1 MAVAGDNLQEVPM
14 IRTFRVTRRAAM
26 IGAAALLASSVLVGP
41 ATAGEVEVRPDLV
54 YGHKDGL
61 AMTLDVLKPTSGAN
75 GAAILYMV
83 SGGWVSRWAPPK
95 ESAERF
101 QFLLDKGFTMVVVRH
116 GSSPRYHVPD
126 AVSDVRRAVRFVRFH
141 AKEWGVDPN
150 RLGVHGGSAG
160 GHLSLVLGLAS
171 DAGDPAAEEPFMR
184 ESNRVASVV
193 AYFPPVDLRTMARG
207 AVPATEGQR
216 FPALNFEKEKAA
228 DISPILFVTPDD
240 PPTLLIHGDADT
252 TVNISHSQR
261 MFQALQENKI
271 KSNFITLPGAGHG
284 FRDADAQKAQAA
296 LVTWF
301 EETLKK

>member
-1 MAVAGDNLQEVPM
+1 MTSKRASAFAVVILLSVSAFAARAVAGEAEV
-14 IRTFRVTRRAAM
+14 
-26 IGAAALLASSVLVGP
+26 L
-41 ATAGEVEVRPDLV
+41 PDLV

-61 AMTLDVLKPTSGAN
+61 AMTLDVIKPTSGAN
-75 GAAILYMV
+75 GAAVLYMV
-83 SGGWVSRWAPPK
+83 SGGWVSRWLPPK

-101 QFLLDKGFTMVVVRH
+101 KFLLDKGFTMVIVRH

-126 AVSDVRRAVRFVRFH
+126 AVSDVRQAVRYVRFH
-141 AKEWGVDPN
+141 ANNWGVDPN

-171 DAGDPAAEEPFMR
+171 DEGDPAADEPFMR
-184 ESNRVASVV
+184 VTNRVASVV
-193 AYFPPVDLRTMARG
+193 AYYPPVDLRTMARG
-207 AVPATEGQR
+207 AVPATPGQR

-261 MFQALQENKI
+261 MFQALQESRI
-271 KSNFITLPGAGHG
+271 KSDFITLPGAGHG

-296 LVTWF
+296 LVEWF
-301 EETLKK
+301 EETLKKK

>member
-1 MAVAGDNLQEVPM
+1 VA
-14 IRTFRVTRRAAM
+14 
-26 IGAAALLASSVLVGP
+26 
-41 ATAGEVEVRPDLV
+41 
-54 YGHKDGL
+54 
-61 AMTLDVLKPTSGAN
+61 
-75 GAAILYMV
+75 
-83 SGGWVSRWAPPK
+83 
-95 ESAERF
+95 
-101 QFLLDKGFTMVVVRH
+101 
-116 GSSPRYHVPD
+116 
-126 AVSDVRRAVRFVRFH
+126 DVRQAVRFVRFH

-160 GHLSLVLGLAS
+160 GHLSLMLGMAS
-171 DAGDPAAEEPFMR
+171 DAGDPAADELVMR
-184 ESNRVASVV
+184 ESDRVASIV

-207 AVPATEGQR
+207 AVPATPGQR

-261 MFQALQENKI
+261 MFQALQEKKI

-296 LVTWF
+296 LVAWF
-301 EETLKK
+301 EETLKKK

>member
-1 MAVAGDNLQEVPM
+1 MSSRLFNA
-14 IRTFRVTRRAAM
+14 TRRVAVLAM
-26 IGAAALLASSVLVGP
+26 VALLSLGVFATRAAAV
-41 ATAGEVEVRPDLV
+41 EVEILPDLV

-61 AMTLDVLKPTSGAN
+61 AMTLDVLKPKSGAN

-101 QFLLDKGFTMVVVRH
+101 QFLVEKGYTMVIVRH
-116 GSSPRYHVPD
+116 GSSPRYQVPD
-126 AVSDVRRAVRFVRFH
+126 AVDDVRRAVRFVRYH
-141 AKEWGVDPN
+141 AKHWGVDAD

-160 GHLSLVLGLAS
+160 GHLSLVLGMAS
-171 DAGDPAAEEPFMR
+171 DAGDPSADEPFMR
-184 ESNRVASVV
+184 ESNRVASIV
-193 AYFPPVDLRTMARG
+193 AYYPPVDLRTMARG
-207 AVPATEGQR
+207 EVPATPGQR

-261 MFQALQENKI
+261 MFQALQENRI

-296 LVTWF
+296 LVAWF
-301 EETLKK
+301 EGTLKGK

>member
-1 MAVAGDNLQEVPM
+1 M
-14 IRTFRVTRRAAM
+14 TRPIQPSRQ
-26 IGAAALLASSVLVGP
+26 AAAFGLAAFLSLGVF
-41 ATAGEVEVRPDLV
+41 ATVTAAAEVEILPDLV

-61 AMTLDVLKPTSGAN
+61 AMTLDVLKPKAGAN

-95 ESAERF
+95 ESADRF
-101 QFLLDKGFTMVVVRH
+101 QFLLDKGFTVVIVRH

-126 AVSDVRRAVRFVRFH
+126 AVSDVRRAVRFVRH
-141 AKEWGVDPN
+141 NAKQWGVDPN

-171 DAGDPAAEEPFMR
+171 DAGDPSAAEPFMR

-228 DISPILFVTPDD
+228 GISPILFATPDD
-240 PPTLLIHGDADT
+240 PPTLLIHGDADEL
-252 TVNISHSQR
+252 VNISHSQR
-261 MFQALQENKI
+261 MFQALQENRI

-296 LVTWF
+296 LVAWF
-301 EETLKK
+301 EETLGRN

>member
-1 MAVAGDNLQEVPM
+1 MASGLISAG
-14 IRTFRVTRRAAM
+14 RRAAA
-26 IGAAALLASSVLVGP
+26 IGVVAVLFAGVFATRAAAA
-41 ATAGEVEVRPDLV
+41 EVEILPDLV

-61 AMTLDVLKPTSGAN
+61 AMTLDVLKPKSGAN

-95 ESAERF
+95 ESADRF
-101 QFLLDKGFTMVVVRH
+101 QFLLDRGFTVVIVRH

-126 AVSDVRRAVRFVRFH
+126 AVSDVRRAVRFVRH
-141 AKEWGVDPN
+141 NAKQWGVDSN

-171 DAGDPAAEEPFMR
+171 DTGDPSAEEPFMR

-207 AVPATEGQR
+207 AGPATPGQR

-240 PPTLLIHGDADT
+240 PPTLLIHGDADEL
-252 TVNISHSQR
+252 VNISHSQR
-261 MFQALQENKI
+261 MFQALQENRI
-271 KSNFITLPGAGHG
+271 KSTFITLPGAGHG

-296 LVTWF
+296 LIAWF
-301 EETLKK
+301 EETLRRD

>member
-1 MAVAGDNLQEVPM
+1 MTSRL
-14 IRTFRVTRRAAM
+14 FRAYRCVSV
-26 IGAAALLASSVLVGP
+26 IGVAALLSLGVFVSQAAAV
-41 ATAGEVEVRPDLV
+41 EVEILPDLV

-61 AMTLDVLKPTSGAN
+61 AMTLDVLKPKTGAN

-95 ESAERF
+95 ESADRF
-101 QFLLDKGFTMVVVRH
+101 QYLLDKGFTVVIVRH

-126 AVSDVRRAVRFVRFH
+126 AVSDVRRAVRFVRYY
-141 AKEWGVDPN
+141 AKQWGVDPN

-171 DAGDPAAEEPFMR
+171 DAGDASAEEAFMR

-193 AYFPPVDLRTMARG
+193 AYYPPVDLRTMARG

-216 FPALNFEKEKAA
+216 FPALNFEREKAA

-296 LVTWF
+296 LVAWF
-301 EETLKK
+301 EQTLR

>member
-1 MAVAGDNLQEVPM
+1 M
-14 IRTFRVTRRAAM
+14 TRPIQPSRQ
-26 IGAAALLASSVLVGP
+26 AAAFGLAAFLSLGVF
-41 ATAGEVEVRPDLV
+41 ATVTAAAEVEILPDLV

-61 AMTLDVLKPTSGAN
+61 AMTLDVLKPKAGAN

-95 ESAERF
+95 ESADRF
-101 QFLLDKGFTMVVVRH
+101 QFLLDKGFTVVIVRH

-126 AVSDVRRAVRFVRFH
+126 AVSDVRRAVRFVRH
-141 AKEWGVDPN
+141 NAKQWGVDPN

-171 DAGDPAAEEPFMR
+171 DAGDPSAAEPFMR

-228 DISPILFVTPDD
+228 GISPILFATPDD
-240 PPTLLIHGDADT
+240 PPTLLIHGDADEL
-252 TVNISHSQR
+252 VNISHSQR
-261 MFQALQENKI
+261 MFQALQDNKI

-284 FRDADAQKAQAA
+284 FRDADAQRAQAA
-296 LVTWF
+296 LVAWF
-301 EETLKK
+301 EETLKKK